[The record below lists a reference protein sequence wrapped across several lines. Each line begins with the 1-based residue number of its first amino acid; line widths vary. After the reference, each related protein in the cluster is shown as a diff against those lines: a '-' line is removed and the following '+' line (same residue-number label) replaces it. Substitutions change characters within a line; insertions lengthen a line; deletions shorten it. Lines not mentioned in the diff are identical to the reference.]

1 MGHNLCQGTC
11 LPRHQSSHR
20 LNHSPGT
27 NNDDKDSSESNGL
40 PQSSRNVPP
49 PPPKLSDPQLPPRAK
64 SRSMDTSQ
72 GFHCGL
78 SQRVFFAFDILGCVN
93 LFGRM
98 FSLVLPVYY
107 PENSSNDCCETLP
120 SSSLHM

>member
-49 PPPKLSDPQLPPRAK
+49 PPPKLSDPQLPPSAK

-78 SQRVFFAFDILGCVN
+78 SQECFFAFDILGCVKSFWKN
-93 LFGRM
+93 VQ
-98 FSLVLPVYY
+98 FSLASVLP
-107 PENSSNDCCETLP
+107 
-120 SSSLHM
+120 